1 MKVFHFHFGKE
12 GGAERFFVSLINSF
26 AERGVEQTA
35 FIRPDRTWREDLDSR
50 IVVHEKV
57 WRRISLSRYWLEAKL
72 KRLIEQEKP
81 DALMAWMP
89 RGARFTPNYPHAI
102 KVARLGDYP
111 LRLDYFK
118 NIDVLVCNTPGI
130 AERVHELGWQRR
142 VEVISNFTA
151 IKTAQPVPRESLN
164 TPAKAFIVL
173 GVGRFVRRKGFHTLI
188 EAIDGLPDTYVW
200 LVGDGEEH
208 ENLRT
213 EAQKLGV
220 LDRVRF
226 LGWQKSPAPF
236 LAACDVFCMPS
247 THEPL
252 GNVILEAWVSGKPV
266 VSSRSEGPTWFMKD
280 ERDGLLFDIED
291 ARQLRQALQRLCA
304 DPQLMQQIT
313 EGGRATLNAQF
324 SKQSVTD
331 AYLKLFTT
339 KPDLAQASS
348 LQDKHPLE

>member
-26 AERGVEQTA
+26 AERGIEQVA
-35 FIRPDRTWREDLDSR
+35 FIRPDRLWRGEIDPR
-50 IVVHEKV
+50 IEVHERT
-57 WRRISLSRYWLEAKL
+57 WRRISLTRFFVEAKL
-72 KRLIEQEKP
+72 KRLIKERRP

-89 RGARFTPNYPHAI
+89 RGARLTPNYPNAI

-111 LRLDYFK
+111 LRLDYFT

-130 AERVHELGWQRR
+130 AERVRELGWKRR
-142 VEVISNFTA
+142 VEVISNFTT
-151 IKTAQPVPRESLN
+151 IQTAPPISRESVN
-164 TPAKAFIVL
+164 TPPNAFVVL

-200 LVGDGEEH
+200 LVGDGEQH
-208 ENLRT
+208 ENLRNQ
-213 EAQKLGV
+213 AQQLGV

-226 LGWQKSPAPF
+226 LGWQKSPAPY

-252 GNVILEAWVSGKPV
+252 GNVILEAWGLNKPV
-266 VSSRSEGPTWFMKD
+266 VSSRSEGPTWFMQD

-291 ARQLRQALQRLCA
+291 AKQLRAALKRLRENA
-304 DPQLMQQIT
+304 QLKQKIT
-313 EGGRATLNAQF
+313 EGGRATLERMF
-324 SKQSVTD
+324 TKQAVTD
-331 AYLKLFTT
+331 AYLKLF
-339 KPDLAQASS
+339 ASGKS
-348 LQDKHPLE
+348 

>member
-12 GGAERFFVSLINSF
+12 GGAERFFVNLINSF

-35 FIRPDRTWREDLDSR
+35 FIRPDRLWRPEIDSR

-72 KRLIEQEKP
+72 KRLIKQEKP

-111 LRLDYFK
+111 LRLDYFT

-130 AERVHELGWQRR
+130 AERVRELGWKRR

-151 IKTAQPVPRESLN
+151 IKTAPPISRESVK
-164 TPAKAFIVL
+164 TPANAFVVL

-188 EAIDGLPDTYVW
+188 EAIDGLADTYVW

-208 ENLRT
+208 ENLRNQ
-213 EAQKLGV
+213 AQNLGV
-220 LDRVRF
+220 LERVRF
-226 LGWQKSPAPF
+226 LGWQKSPAPY

-252 GNVILEAWVSGKPV
+252 GNVILEAWGSGKPV
-266 VSSRSEGPTWFMKD
+266 VSSRSEGPSWFMQD
-280 ERDGLLFDIED
+280 DRDGLLFDIED
-291 ARQLRQALQRLCA
+291 AKQLRNALQRLRTNA
-304 DPQLMQQIT
+304 PLMQQIT
-313 EGGRATLNAQF
+313 AGGRVTLDRMF
-324 SKQSVTD
+324 SKQAVTD
-331 AYLKLFTT
+331 AYLKLFAS
-339 KPDLAQASS
+339 KPSASA
-348 LQDKHPLE
+348 

>member
-35 FIRPDRTWREDLDSR
+35 FVRPDRLWRPEIDPR

-57 WRRISLSRYWLEAKL
+57 WRRISLSRFFLEAKL
-72 KRLIEQEKP
+72 KRLIQHQKP

-89 RGARFTPNYPHAI
+89 RGARFTPNYPGAI
-102 KVARLGDYP
+102 KLARLGDYP
-111 LRLDYFK
+111 LRLDYFT

-130 AERVHELGWQRR
+130 AERVRELGWKRR
-142 VEVISNFTA
+142 VEVISNFTN
-151 IKTAQPVPRESLN
+151 IKTAPPISRERVN
-164 TPAKAFIVL
+164 TPANAFVVL

-188 EAIDGLPDTYVW
+188 EAIDGLPDTYIW
-200 LVGDGEEH
+200 LVGNGEEH
-208 ENLRT
+208 ENLRN
-213 EAQKLGV
+213 EAQNLGV

-226 LGWQKSPAPF
+226 LGWQKNPAPY

-252 GNVILEAWVSGKPV
+252 GNVILEAWGSGKPV
-266 VSSRSEGPTWFMKD
+266 VASRSEGPTWFMRD

-291 ARQLRQALQRLCA
+291 AKQLRDALQRLRTN
-304 DPQLMQQIT
+304 PQLMQQIMK
-313 EGGRATLNAQF
+313 GGRATLDAQF

-331 AYLKLFTT
+331 AYLQLF
-339 KPDLAQASS
+339 ASGPNARS
-348 LQDKHPLE
+348 EGAGKAVALS

>member
-35 FIRPDRTWREDLDSR
+35 FIRPGRLWRAEIDSR

-57 WRRISLSRYWLEAKL
+57 WRRISLSRFWLEAKL
-72 KRLIEQEKP
+72 KRLIKQEKP

-102 KVARLGDYP
+102 KATRLGDYP
-111 LRLDYFK
+111 LRLDYFT

-130 AERVHELGWQRR
+130 AERVRELGWKRR
-142 VEVISNFTA
+142 VEVISNFTN
-151 IKTAQPVPRESLN
+151 IKTAPPISRESIN
-164 TPAKAFIVL
+164 TPANAFVVL

-200 LVGDGEEH
+200 LVGDGEQH
-208 ENLRT
+208 ENLRN
-213 EAQKLGV
+213 EAQNLGV

-226 LGWQKSPAPF
+226 LGWQKTPAPY
-236 LAACDVFCMPS
+236 LAGCDVFCMPS

-252 GNVILEAWVSGKPV
+252 GNVILEAWGTGKPV
-266 VSSRSEGPTWFMKD
+266 VASRSEGPSWFMQN

-291 ARQLRQALQRLCA
+291 AKQLRTALHRLRTN
-304 DPQLMQQIT
+304 PELMQQIAV
-313 EGGRATLNAQF
+313 GGQATLNAQF
-324 SKQSVTD
+324 SKQSITD
-331 AYLKLFTT
+331 AYLKLF
-339 KPDLAQASS
+339 ASR
-348 LQDKHPLE
+348 PA